1 MIRVV
6 RCLALALLFAALP
19 SHATIKNQP
28 PATGGG
34 GGSGTVTSVSVATA
48 NGFAGTVATGTTTP
62 AITIKTTI
70 TGLLTGNGTA
80 IGNAAAADVIA
91 LWSGTCSA
99 STFLRGD
106 GSCVTPTAG
115 TGTVTSV
122 ALTAPSVFAV
132 AGSPITSAGT
142 LAVTFASGQTADQV
156 LATPDQTTGA
166 LALLSLTSGYI
177 PATLEGAAVTVVA
190 TTNQANTGT
199 PTIDGFA
206 TMAAVSLVLDT
217 AQTTTAQNG
226 PWIVQTG
233 AWTRPAWYPTGG
245 TSQVTGYSSVI
256 VRQGTTYQGS
266 TWKQTTAAP
275 ITIDTSTT
283 TWAVTPFAL
292 NASTLTG
299 TLGVT
304 NGGNGLATATLGDL
318 RYGSG
323 TNTLAALAGNT
334 TAALTFLTQTG
345 TGSASAAPVW
355 STIAQTQTALSVPG
369 VVDIQSFTTAGSATW
384 TKPAGTPKVT
394 IFYLVGSGG
403 GGGGGPSVAVLGV
416 ASGGAGGGGGGF
428 GEVTFPTSSLPGTV
442 TISIGAGGTA
452 GTGAATTGAG
462 NNGGSGNTTGITYS
476 GLSTSVGGG
485 GLGAGGA
492 SAANSGGGGGGGTC
506 PANGGNGSGATSGG
520 SSCGSGG
527 GGGNNASGDGGSGGG
542 AGNQTG
548 TGGASGN
555 SGRGAVGGAS
565 GGGCSAVAC
574 FAGGSLGV
582 NSASSAVIA
591 GGTTGGGVGNAGVS
605 ATGFWGGR
613 GGSGGGGNSAGAGGA
628 AGAGGQCGGGGAGG
642 GVGIAAAGGT
652 GAKGGDGCVYAV
664 TFY

>member
-1 MIRVV
+1 MIRTV
-6 RCLALALLFAALP
+6 RGFALALLFAALP
-19 SHATIKNQP
+19 AHAVIKNQP
-28 PATGGG
+28 PATSSGGG
-34 GGSGTVTSVSVATA
+34 GTVTSVSVATA

-70 TGLLTGNGTA
+70 TGLLAGNGTA

-115 TGTVTSV
+115 AGTVTSV

-177 PATLEGAAVTVVA
+177 PATLNGAAVTVVA
-190 TTNQANTGT
+190 TTNQANTGA

-206 TMAAVSLVLDT
+206 TTAGVSIVLDT
-217 AQTTTAQNG
+217 AQTTTTQNG
-226 PWIVQTG
+226 PWVVQSG
-233 AWTRPAWYPTGG
+233 AWTRPVWYPTGG
-245 TSQVTGYSSVI
+245 ATQVTGYSSVI

-292 NASTLTG
+292 NASAVTG

-334 TAALTFLTQTG
+334 TAAKQFLTQTG
-345 TGSASAAPVW
+345 TGTISAIPVWGPIVTADIATALTTPGPIGGTTASTVACTTCTATQFLSAGANSEAFGFSASTGWGGSTSSLTA
-355 STIAQTQTALSVPG
+355 TIAGTGYLSMTGSVVSIVEPLQIGGTKFTASGCSL
-369 VVDIQSFTTAGSATW
+369 SATVGGRV
-384 TKPAGTPKVT
+384 AGQYTSGTTGTCTVT
-394 IFYLVGSGG
+394 MT
-403 GGGGGPSVAVLGV
+403 
-416 ASGGAGGGGGGF
+416 ASGGA
-428 GEVTFPTSSLPGTV
+428 V
-442 TISIGAGGTA
+442 
-452 GTGAATTGAG
+452 
-462 NNGGSGNTTGITYS
+462 
-476 GLSTSVGGG
+476 
-485 GLGAGGA
+485 
-492 SAANSGGGGGGGTC
+492 
-506 PANGGNGSGATSGG
+506 
-520 SSCGSGG
+520 
-527 GGGNNASGDGGSGGG
+527 NNAYVCMVWNVTTPADPQIMSASTTTTATFTGTTVSGDIIKFMC
-542 AGNQTG
+542 
-548 TGGASGN
+548 
-555 SGRGAVGGAS
+555 VG
-565 GGGCSAVAC
+565 
-574 FAGGSLGV
+574 
-582 NSASSAVIA
+582 
-591 GGTTGGGVGNAGVS
+591 
-605 ATGFWGGR
+605 
-613 GGSGGGGNSAGAGGA
+613 
-628 AGAGGQCGGGGAGG
+628 
-642 GVGIAAAGGT
+642 
-652 GAKGGDGCVYAV
+652 Y
-664 TFY
+664 